1 MNMFN
6 RSIWGRALTIALVMV
21 MLTSNIAL
29 AAKPVVIKTPL
40 SGEVVS
46 GLYLVTGSGGGAA
59 TQVRIDGGTWQ
70 ATSGGRNW
78 SYSWD
83 TPCSAMVHTQCTR
96 ATPTAQAQ
104 PV

>member
-29 AAKPVVIKTPL
+29 AAKPVVITTPV

-46 GLYLVTGSGGGAA
+46 GLYLVT
-59 TQVRIDGGTWQ
+59 
-70 ATSGGRNW
+70 
-78 SYSWD
+78 
-83 TPCSAMVHTQCTR
+83 
-96 ATPTAQAQ
+96 
-104 PV
+104 